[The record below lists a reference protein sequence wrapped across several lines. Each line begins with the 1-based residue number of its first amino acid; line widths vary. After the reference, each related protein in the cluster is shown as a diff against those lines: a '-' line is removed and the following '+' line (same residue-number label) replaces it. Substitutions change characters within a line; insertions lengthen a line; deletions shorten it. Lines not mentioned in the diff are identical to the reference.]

1 MSTGPTGTFTL
12 VDLAPPT
19 SAASALP
26 TYENSTSF
34 FVYYTASDGFGT
46 GLGNITLWYR
56 QGESVVW
63 IKFTTQAA
71 ASSGQF
77 AFVATS
83 NGHYEFATN
92 ATDLAGNKQ
101 LPPSLN
107 NTWTMIDTLTPDSH
121 VHALPQYTNAM
132 YFVVTWPPYT

>member
-12 VDLAPPT
+12 VDLAPPA

-63 IKFTTQAA
+63 IKFTTQVAA
-71 ASSGQF
+71 PSGQF
-77 AFVATS
+77 AFGATS
-83 NGHYEFATN
+83 NGHYEFATT
-92 ATDLAGNKQ
+92 ASDLPGNTQ
-101 LPPSLN
+101 TGPTRP
-107 NTWTMIDTLTPDSH
+107 
-121 VHALPQYTNAM
+121 
-132 YFVVTWPPYT
+132 